1 MLKQL
6 IVDISYTMLYYYTFE
21 ISFWSSWTNITT
33 SSMSSQY
40 MTPAGEL
47 SCHEGEHETIKK
59 MSKNSLE

>member
-1 MLKQL
+1 
-6 IVDISYTMLYYYTFE
+6 
-21 ISFWSSWTNITT
+21 
-33 SSMSSQY
+33 MSSQY